1 MFNFTNNLHI
11 LRLYS
16 HTKIMFKFTNCVMI
30 QIMFTYTY
38 HVSIY
43 SDYVHMYSDIIHIQ
57 IMFTYTQNILDL
69 TDCVH
74 IHVLYS
80 HSLKVC
86 SRTQI
91 MLSLEFQGP
100 YGPLKNSS
108 PCGVH
113 ARSARLASRFAQEA
127 TLENL
132 DFWLQTDKHSR
143 TL

>member
-1 MFNFTNNLHI
+1 MFNFKNNFHI

-108 PCGVH
+108 LFTCFW
-113 ARSARLASRFAQEA
+113 AYRSFLSYECFLQEK
-127 TLENL
+127 TGNILVEGYPPPQY
-132 DFWLQTDKHSR
+132 W
-143 TL
+143 